1 MHVTGFAQTIASTTT
16 QVTEAL
22 DKASNDKRIKA
33 VLATLGDGLGLE
45 GVAHAQELRQSFHR
59 FRWLA
64 QQRQSRTRIAV
75 HIVQVSRLQSMP
87 DNAES
92 SSTG

>member
-1 MHVTGFAQTIASTTT
+1 M
-16 QVTEAL
+16 TEAL
-22 DKASNDKRIKA
+22 VKASNDKRIKA
-33 VLATLGDGLGLE
+33 VLATLRDGLGLE
-45 GVAHAQELRQSFHR
+45 GVAHAQELRQSFFR

-64 QQRQSRTRIAV
+64 QQRQLRTRIAV
-75 HIVQVSRLQSMP
+75 HIMQASHLHIMP